1 MTRRLAVLLPLLAVA
16 ACSGERELRCESS
29 ERYQGARS
37 VQPIRVPDDLSVPD
51 ESNAFRIPPPPDRDG
66 GSARDGCLELPPE
79 YSRPAE

>member
-1 MTRRLAVLLPLLAVA
+1 MRRSLLVLVPALVLA

-51 ESNAFRIPPPPDRDG
+51 ESDALRIPPPPE
-66 GSARDGCLELPPE
+66 GSRTARDTCLEYPPE
-79 YSRPAE
+79 Y

>member
-1 MTRRLAVLLPLLAVA
+1 MTRVLLVLLAALTLA

-51 ESNAFRIPPPPDRDG
+51 ESSAFRLPPPPAPDRG
-66 GSARDGCLELPPE
+66 AARETCLEEPPE
-79 YSRPAE
+79 Y